1 MTGNGYLQLGLYL
14 AVLLASAW
22 PLGRYMARIY
32 QGDIPAFIRWLRPLE
47 RIIYRLA
54 GVRADESMAWT
65 RYTYAVLMFNL
76 LGFLAVFALQRL
88 QDVLP
93 LNPDGMAA
101 TTADLAFNTAVSFA
115 TNTNW
120 QS

>member
-14 AVLLASAW
+14 VVLLACAW

-32 QGDIPAFIRWLRPLE
+32 QGDIPVFVRWLRPLE
-47 RIIYRLA
+47 RGIYLLA
-54 GVRADESMAWT
+54 GVRSDDSMPWT
-65 RYTYAVLMFNL
+65 RYTFAVLLFNL

-115 TNTNW
+115 TNTT
-120 QS
+120 